1 MRRVLT
7 LVRQLNMN
15 GIGEEDFLTITRRIG

>member
-15 GIGEEDFLTITRRIG
+15 AIGEEDFLTITRRIG